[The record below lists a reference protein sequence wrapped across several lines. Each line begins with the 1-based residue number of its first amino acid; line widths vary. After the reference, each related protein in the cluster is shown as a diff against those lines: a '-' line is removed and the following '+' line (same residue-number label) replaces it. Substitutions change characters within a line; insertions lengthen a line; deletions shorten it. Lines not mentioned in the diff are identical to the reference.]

1 MNSCFKGACGTTDC
15 DSALAA
21 GTNIVNTQIQ
31 GKLLSTYQAL
41 QQKMTSS
48 AHVLVIGYTQ
58 FWNAA
63 TDQCDSADWGVLR
76 SNLMTKDKRQAMN
89 TLSISMN
96 QKIEAAVNQ
105 LNDPRF
111 KFVNPDPFFEGHRF
125 CEDGITE
132 PQQEGQDRED
142 LFIHEWYT
150 PQGQFDGTVLNDT
163 LNGPWNTLEKS
174 ILGEAANEGKSSPLS
189 GAFPKEMLDSGVSI
203 QKAGGL
209 PPKLAGYFKV
219 FHPTQ
224 AGHDAILQAIQSKVN
239 AIPNQAGTNMVS
251 FTPECLGY
259 PPR

>member
-58 FWNAA
+58 FWNAD

-96 QKIEAAVNQ
+96 QKIEAAVSQ

-174 ILGEAANEGKSSPLS
+174 ILGEAASEGKSSPLT

-224 AGHDAILQAIQSKVN
+224 AGHDAILRAIQSKVN

-251 FTPECLGY
+251 STPEYLGY
-259 PPR
+259 PR